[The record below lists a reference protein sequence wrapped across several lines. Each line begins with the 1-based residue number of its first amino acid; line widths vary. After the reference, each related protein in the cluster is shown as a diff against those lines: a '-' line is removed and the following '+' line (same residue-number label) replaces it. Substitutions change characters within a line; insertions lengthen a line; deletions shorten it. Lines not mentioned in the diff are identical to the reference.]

1 MLLMLCDL
9 IVVKAVTLTMKIR
22 CYKELSRLKTFK
34 ERYEYLKL
42 SGRVGE
48 STFGYDRYL
57 NQILYNSPRWKKVRD
72 IVIIRD
78 NGCDLGVE
86 GYEIND
92 KIIIHHMNPITVED
106 IEEENDDIF
115 NPEFLISSSDRTHK
129 AIHYSDESLLPQ
141 LPIERT
147 PGDTC
152 PWRK

>member
-1 MLLMLCDL
+1 
-9 IVVKAVTLTMKIR
+9 MKIR
-22 CYKELSRLKTFK
+22 CYKELSRLKTFE
-34 ERYEYLKL
+34 ERYKYLKL
-42 SGRVGE
+42 SGVVGE

-57 NQILYNSPRWKKVRD
+57 NQILYNSPRWRKVRD
-72 IVIIRD
+72 IVIVRD

-86 GYEIND
+86 GYDIND

-129 AIHYSDESLLPQ
+129 AIHYSDENLLPQ
-141 LPIERT
+141 MPIERR

>member
-1 MLLMLCDL
+1 MLLMLCGL
-9 IVVKAVTLTMKIR
+9 IAVKAVTLTMKIR

>member
-1 MLLMLCDL
+1 MLCDP
-9 IVVKAVTLTMKIR
+9 IAVKAVTKTMKIR
-22 CYKELSRLKTFK
+22 CYKELSRLKTFE
-34 ERYEYLKL
+34 ERYDYLKL
-42 SGRVGE
+42 SGVVGE

-57 NQILYNSPRWKKVRD
+57 NQILYNSPRWRKVRD
-72 IVIIRD
+72 IVIVRD

-129 AIHYSDESLLPQ
+129 AIHYGDKNLLPQ
-141 LPIERT
+141 LPIERR

-152 PWRK
+152 PWHK

>member
-1 MLLMLCDL
+1 MLLMLCGL
-9 IVVKAVTLTMKIR
+9 IAVKAVTLTMKIR

-48 STFGYDRYL
+48 TTFGYDRYL

>member
-1 MLLMLCDL
+1 
-9 IVVKAVTLTMKIR
+9 MKIR
-22 CYKELSRLKTFK
+22 TYTELSRLETFE
-34 ERYEYLKL
+34 ERYKYLKL
-42 SGRVGE
+42 SGVVGK

-57 NQILYNSPRWKKVRD
+57 NQVLYKSKRWRKVRD
-72 IVIIRD
+72 IVIVRD

-106 IEEENDDIF
+106 IEEENEDIF
-115 NPEFLISSSDRTHK
+115 NPEYLISSSDRTHK